1 MNRALIRR
9 VIGALMALAVLA
21 GASLGGWALFG
32 RGGAPTIDVSAVFPD
47 VANLDPGAPVEMA
60 DITIGHVTSISL
72 QGDRAR
78 VTMSVERSA
87 DVPASVS
94 AEVRQATILGQEVV
108 ELVPPPGGSA
118 GAPSGQLLADGATI
132 QHATLVPGVEQLVQ
146 AGTAVIGSIGTSD
159 LAAMIQAGGQG
170 FGGQGPTL
178 RRLLSDLNNVS
189 GAYASRDAEIT
200 ALIGDLNQLGSSLAP
215 ATASNTVALE
225 NLAKATGVLAS
236 QSARLDNLLGELDRV
251 AVSGR
256 SILET
261 YLPQID
267 LQLLGLDKVTQAL
280 AARQGDLAMLLEQ
293 LPGHD
298 AVLNDVTRGDFG
310 QIVNDLIVCGLPGGG
325 ETSQATQ
332 TCAARGGSGK

>member
-1 MNRALIRR
+1 MNRSLVRR
-9 VIGALMALAVLA
+9 VIGTLMALAVLA
-21 GASLGGWALFG
+21 GAALGGWALFG
-32 RGGAPTIDVSAVFPD
+32 RGGPPSIDVSAVFPD

-60 DITIGHVTSISL
+60 DITIGHVSSITL
-72 QGDRAR
+72 QGDQAL

-108 ELVPPPGGSA
+108 ELVPPS

-132 QHATLVPGVEQLVQ
+132 HHATLVPGVEQLVQ
-146 AGTAVIGSIGTSD
+146 AGTAVVGSIGTSD
-159 LAAMIQAGGQG
+159 LAAMIEAGGQG

-178 RRLLSDLNNVS
+178 RRLLSDLDNVT

-215 ATASNTVALE
+215 ATASNTLALE

-236 QSARLDNLLGELDRV
+236 QSTRLDNLLGELDRV

-256 SILET
+256 AILET

-280 AARQGDLAMLLEQ
+280 AARQGDLVTLLEQ

-298 AVLNDVTRGDFG
+298 AVLNDVTRGNFG